1 LAIAHVRNYPAFLRE
16 DNHMEAV
23 TKIRVLHLVTRMN
36 VGGVAVLIDNL
47 MSNMDK
53 SRFESLLVTGRCE
66 APEGDYLDS
75 VQPNYQFQRIN
86 VFHKSLSIIDDSKAA
101 LKIIRAIRRFK
112 PDVIHTHTSKAGL
125 IGRIFARLFFPKAKV
140 IHTFHGHLLT
150 GYFSSPKLRIILGI
164 ERILSLITHELIA
177 MGTQV
182 RDDLVAVKIAP
193 KGKFSVFMP
202 GLKNPISMDKESVRL
217 TLGLDLKHIYCTFI
231 GRLTQIK
238 RPDRVIEV
246 AELVSSQNSQ
256 VKFLIV
262 GDGELFSD
270 LNQTSMAKGLPI
282 DFLGWRNDISEIW
295 QASDIALLT
304 SDNEAVALTLI
315 EAAQAGLPIVTTAA
329 GSVRDIA
336 IDGENAIVT
345 PFDANHL
352 AEGILKLAGDSDL
365 RESMGLAGKMRA
377 AQNFSI
383 EQMVHAH
390 QDLYRKALSR

>member
-1 LAIAHVRNYPAFLRE
+1 MTIAHVHNYPAFLRE
-16 DNHMEAV
+16 DNHMEAA

-53 SRFESLLVTGRCE
+53 SSFESLLVTGRCE

-75 VQPNYQFQRIN
+75 AQPNYQLQRIDT
-86 VFHKSLSIIDDSKAA
+86 FHKSLSIIDDTKSA
-101 LKIIRAIRRFK
+101 LEIIQVIRKFK

-125 IGRIFARLFFPKAKV
+125 FGRIFARLFFPKAKV

-150 GYFSSPKLRIILGI
+150 GYFSSPKLRIVLGI
-164 ERILSLITHELIA
+164 ERFLSSITNELIA

-193 KGKFSVFMP
+193 TSKFSVFMP
-202 GLKNPISMDKESVRL
+202 GLKNPILMSKESAKLAV
-217 TLGLDLKHIYCTFI
+217 GLNPGHIYCTFV
-231 GRLTQIK
+231 GRLTHIK
-238 RPDRVIEV
+238 RPDRVLQV
-246 AELVSSQNSQ
+246 AELVSSENRQ

-262 GDGELFSD
+262 GDGELFGD
-270 LNQTSMAKGLPI
+270 LNETSTAKGLPI
-282 DFLGWRNDISEIW
+282 DFLGWRNDVSEIW

-345 PFDANHL
+345 PFDASHL

-365 RESMGLAGKMRA
+365 RESMGSAGKMRA
-377 AQNFSI
+377 AQIFSI

-390 QDLYRKALSR
+390 QDLYRKALSL